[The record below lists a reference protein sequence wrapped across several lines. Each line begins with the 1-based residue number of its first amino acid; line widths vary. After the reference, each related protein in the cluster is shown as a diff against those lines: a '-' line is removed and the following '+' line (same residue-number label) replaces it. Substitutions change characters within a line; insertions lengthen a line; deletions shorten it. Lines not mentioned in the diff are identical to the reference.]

1 MGVTGRNKK
10 CLFLSGFQTVVRKK
24 DMTIK
29 PAKKSFLQ
37 TGNLIFCFIYKLSD
51 IQAGDLI
58 SGVKMYAY
66 ADEHTPK
73 GKVILAAYF

>member
-29 PAKKSFLQ
+29 PAKKSFFQ
-37 TGNLIFCFIYKLSD
+37 TETSYFVSFIN
-51 IQAGDLI
+51 
-58 SGVKMYAY
+58 
-66 ADEHTPK
+66 
-73 GKVILAAYF
+73 